1 MALGFLHFDSPYSLL
16 SVFRIIFQ
24 GSLLVYVN
32 QLLGEGAFAQVFEAI
47 HGDTK
52 SKQKCILKVNDMN
65 NFSYNVDVN
74 FWKWCSQV
82 PALIRCHEKG
92 WSREKD

>member
-32 QLLGEGAFAQVFEAI
+32 HLLGEGAFAQVFEAI

-74 FWKWCSQV
+74 FWKLLAS
-82 PALIRCHEKG
+82 PADSPLNTDVSEA
-92 WSREKD
+92 